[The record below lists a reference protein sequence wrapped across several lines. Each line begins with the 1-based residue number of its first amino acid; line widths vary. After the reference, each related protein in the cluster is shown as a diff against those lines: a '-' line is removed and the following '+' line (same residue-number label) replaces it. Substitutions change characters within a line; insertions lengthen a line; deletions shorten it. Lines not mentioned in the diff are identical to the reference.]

1 MKKVEDGGGNEQQQ
15 RQRQQQQQQQ
25 QPVPNFGG
33 VGVEQ
38 MNNQRNAYSVP
49 QATATM
55 HYPTQQQQQQPDHSQ
70 QQQHHYTS
78 SSVEES
84 TPEELE
90 EEDLD
95 RFFVEVRVSD
105 PAKVNSL
112 IKHSLVKSNIK
123 FIPSRLAR
131 ESLLTWPTA
140 SPPAP
145 TCPASSE
152 GSSRSQGDS
161 ATSWGCTRNCTRGML
176 TRCGFHPWC
185 TISAKK
191 IKIHEYWVGP
201 TLERFFWPITFA
213 TPQQQ
218 QQQK

>member
-15 RQRQQQQQQQ
+15 QQQLQRQQQQ

-55 HYPTQQQQQQPDHSQ
+55 HYPSQQQQPPPDHSQ
-70 QQQHHYTS
+70 QQQHYTS

-105 PAKVNSL
+105 PAKVSSL
-112 IKHSLVKSNIK
+112 IKHSLVRSKTK

-152 GSSRSQGDS
+152 GSSRSRGDS
-161 ATSWGCTRNCTRGML
+161 ATSLACTRSCTRGMP
-176 TRCGFHPWC
+176 TRYGFHPWC

-191 IKIHEYWVGP
+191 IHEYWGWTNFGEV
-201 TLERFFWPITFA
+201 FFG
-213 TPQQQ
+213 Q
-218 QQQK
+218 